1 MEIRIEQV
9 SKLFGDVR
17 ALDDITLTIQ
27 DGELFF
33 LLGPSG
39 CGKTTLL
46 RCLGGFETP
55 SAGKIFLGG
64 EDVSGRPAN
73 ERNTAMV
80 FQGYALFPH
89 LTVYENVS
97 FGLEMRGVERVE
109 RDRRVKAALHS
120 VQIEHLSGRKPN
132 ELSGGQQQRVA
143 LARTLVVE
151 PGCLLLDEP
160 LANLDAKLR
169 RDMRHEIR
177 RLCKDNGLTGVYV
190 THDRQEA
197 LSMADRVAV
206 LKDGKIRQVGTP
218 LEIYRNPA
226 DAFIANFIGETNF
239 VSGKVLSCANGLCEV
254 ETALGVLKGASSR
267 SWERGSDVQLSM
279 RPEALTLIQEGNASE
294 NVIDAELKQ
303 TAYLGE
309 ISDNLAEGNAGC
321 LLKFFELN
329 PKEGRVPGTR
339 VRLGVRVQDIVILP
353 PGGED

>member
-1 MEIRIEQV
+1 
-9 SKLFGDVR
+9 
-17 ALDDITLTIQ
+17 
-27 DGELFF
+27 
-33 LLGPSG
+33 
-39 CGKTTLL
+39 
-46 RCLGGFETP
+46 
-55 SAGKIFLGG
+55 
-64 EDVSGRPAN
+64 
-73 ERNTAMV
+73 
-80 FQGYALFPH
+80 
-89 LTVYENVS
+89 
-97 FGLEMRGVERVE
+97 
-109 RDRRVKAALHS
+109 
-120 VQIEHLSGRKPN
+120 
-132 ELSGGQQQRVA
+132 
-143 LARTLVVE
+143 
-151 PGCLLLDEP
+151 
-160 LANLDAKLR
+160 
-169 RDMRHEIR
+169 
-177 RLCKDNGLTGVYV
+177 
-190 THDRQEA
+190 
-197 LSMADRVAV
+197 MADRVAV

>member
-9 SKLFGDVR
+9 SKLFGDVK

-132 ELSGGQQQRVA
+132 ELSGGQQRVLRWPVRWSLSLDA
-143 LARTLVVE
+143 CCLTSHWRIWMRSFVATCGMRFVACARTM
-151 PGCLLLDEP
+151 G
-160 LANLDAKLR
+160 
-169 RDMRHEIR
+169 
-177 RLCKDNGLTGVYV
+177 
-190 THDRQEA
+190 
-197 LSMADRVAV
+197 
-206 LKDGKIRQVGTP
+206 
-218 LEIYRNPA
+218 
-226 DAFIANFIGETNF
+226 
-239 VSGKVLSCANGLCEV
+239 
-254 ETALGVLKGASSR
+254 
-267 SWERGSDVQLSM
+267 
-279 RPEALTLIQEGNASE
+279 
-294 NVIDAELKQ
+294 
-303 TAYLGE
+303 
-309 ISDNLAEGNAGC
+309 
-321 LLKFFELN
+321 
-329 PKEGRVPGTR
+329 
-339 VRLGVRVQDIVILP
+339 
-353 PGGED
+353 